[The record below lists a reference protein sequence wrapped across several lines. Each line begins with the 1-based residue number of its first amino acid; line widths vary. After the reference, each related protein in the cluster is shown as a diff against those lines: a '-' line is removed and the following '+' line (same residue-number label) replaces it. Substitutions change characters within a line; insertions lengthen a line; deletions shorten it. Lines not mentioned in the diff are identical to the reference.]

1 MDADLKEGLVVGGT
15 FVLVRPL
22 GAGGAGEVWLA
33 SDKTLGR
40 EVAVK
45 FCRSSDEASA
55 HRFLD
60 EARAL
65 ASVRHPG
72 VVPVLQFGTD
82 DATGR
87 PFFAM
92 PVFKSTLK
100 ERLGEAGR
108 LPENEVASLGISL
121 LDAMAALHE
130 ASVVHRDIK
139 PSNILLDDA
148 GKPILADPGPTGG
161 GTREWA
167 APEQLSPTPDV
178 GAAVDFHALGLVLY
192 RALTGELPPPKG
204 VLPPDIEPPPGTLPR
219 NLAPGPSR
227 GWESLLVALLKPS
240 PEERLAD
247 IGRIRA
253 SLVRLRRSADARALA
268 KRVARPVLIVLAAIV
283 LALVAAPRARCPRS
297 QGDRD
302 EARPRGQDAR
312 APRAAETK
320 RGPAGK
326 MPASPEWP
334 RQARPRGQD
343 ARAPREA
350 ETSASPRARCP
361 HSQGE
366 EARPRGQDARA
377 PRAAAPD
384 GDRQG
389 ETWQIRS
396 IHKEWARQYA
406 NGLMNLLAQAL
417 KAPVPDSE
425 GRLVVPD
432 GKVLLSGDIPESSQ
446 NAEIVLDGGILRFS
460 PSAKELEKIVGRC
473 EDFIANAPDGV
484 PVPEDFLPTIRG
496 RFVQPI
502 AVTAKGGKLDTAD
515 GEISVFVV
523 GPVACDESADGA
535 TLTIFG
541 FSAIILNRDSLDPR
555 LKITGSGQIAE
566 LGADGRII
574 RRRWFDYDNPL

>member
-40 EVAVK
+40 DVAVK
-45 FCRSSDEASA
+45 FCRSRDDASA

-130 ASVVHRDIK
+130 AGVVHRDIK

-148 GKPILADPGPTGG
+148 GKPILDDPGPAGG

-167 APEQLSPTPDV
+167 APEQLSPTPNV
-178 GAAVDFHALGLVLY
+178 GAAADFHALGLVLY

-204 VLPPDIEPPPGTLPR
+204 VLPPDIEPPAGTLPR
-219 NLAPGPSR
+219 NLNPRPSR
-227 GWESLLVALLKPS
+227 GWESLLVALLEPS
-240 PEERLAD
+240 PEERLTD
-247 IGRIRA
+247 IGKIRT
-253 SLVRLRRSADARALA
+253 SLVRLRRMAGTRAFA
-268 KRVARPVLIVLAAIV
+268 KRVAGPVLIVLAALVI
-283 LALVAAPRARCPRS
+283 ALVAATRARCPRS

-302 EARPRGQDAR
+302 EARPRGQDA
-312 APRAAETK
+312 
-320 RGPAGK
+320 
-326 MPASPEWP
+326 S
-334 RQARPRGQD
+334 
-343 ARAPREA
+343 
-350 ETSASPRARCP
+350 
-361 HSQGE
+361 
-366 EARPRGQDARA
+366 A

-384 GDRQG
+384 GDKHG
-389 ETWQIRS
+389 ETRQVRS
-396 IHKEWARQYA
+396 IHKEWARHYA
-406 NGLMNLLAQAL
+406 DGLTNLLAKTL
-417 KAPVPDSE
+417 KAPAPDSE
-425 GRLVVPD
+425 GRIVVPD

-446 NAEIVLDGGILRFS
+446 NAKIVLNGGGLRFS
-460 PSAKELEKIVGRC
+460 PSAKALEKIVGRC

-502 AVTAKGGKLDTAD
+502 AVTAKGGELDTAD

-523 GPVACDESADGA
+523 GPVACDDNADGA
-535 TLTIFG
+535 TLNIMG
-541 FSAIILNRDSLDPR
+541 FSAFILNRDSLDPR